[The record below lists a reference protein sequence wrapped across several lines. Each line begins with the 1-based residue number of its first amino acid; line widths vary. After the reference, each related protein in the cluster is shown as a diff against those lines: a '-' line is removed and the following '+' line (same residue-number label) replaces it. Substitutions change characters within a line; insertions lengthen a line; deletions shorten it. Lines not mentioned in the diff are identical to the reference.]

1 MKASFYILEDHLP
14 NQQAAGVNKEVPHR
28 YDHWLDAMTCYKD
41 LPNTKRKALG
51 VSLDAFSFTLI
62 QCLPFRRGIVQ
73 GADVLLVDFLKLPAS
88 EFRSEVM
95 SLANRCVAAFGIQH
109 YLMDHWICSAPIGN
123 TLPTDL
129 ANMYLWPD
137 IPGKPETA
145 VKRICVR
152 GDGWLPITEFQ
163 KLYPADTDV
172 PPFVQQVCADGV
184 TASKRYRELKLS
196 PWEYQQLLARTKK
209 RLRDN
214 KTRCKY
220 HE

>member
-1 MKASFYILEDHLP
+1 M
-14 NQQAAGVNKEVPHR
+14 
-28 YDHWLDAMTCYKD
+28 
-41 LPNTKRKALG
+41 
-51 VSLDAFSFTLI
+51 
-62 QCLPFRRGIVQ
+62 
-73 GADVLLVDFLKLPAS
+73 
-88 EFRSEVM
+88 
-95 SLANRCVAAFGIQH
+95 
-109 YLMDHWICSAPIGN
+109 
-123 TLPTDL
+123 
-129 ANMYLWPD
+129 
-137 IPGKPETA
+137 
-145 VKRICVR
+145 KRICVR